1 MIKNELEF
9 TGERLTTGIYEYWS
23 IEHLHRYAIALNLVQ
38 GKKVLDIASG
48 EGYGTYLLSANA
60 LNIIGVDI
68 SETAIAHASQKY
80 QKPNLSYKTG
90 STSRIPLED
99 NSVDVVVSFETIEH
113 HDEHDKMM
121 QEIKRVLMVGGV
133 LIISSPDKK
142 YYSDIPGYKNPYH
155 VKELYSSELEQL
167 LKKYFTNTEYLRQKT
182 IFGSV
187 ISPSKNE
194 TTHVIEFAGNYNEIS
209 KEFGLQ
215 ECPYILCVASDAS
228 LKDFPINTSVF
239 YNRDMFELYTR
250 LKEENFNLEKS
261 NKLLQQKM
269 NDPVQI
275 IKQLI
280 TLPLT
285 ALKIFKN
292 KK

>member
-9 TGERLTTGIYEYWS
+9 TGERLTTSVFEYWS
-23 IEHLHRYAIALNLVQ
+23 IEHLHRYAIVMKIVQ

-48 EGYGTYLLSANA
+48 EGYGTHLLAGYA

-68 SETAIAHASQKY
+68 SETAIIHASQKY
-80 QKPNLSYKTG
+80 QKPNLSFKTG
-90 STSRIPLED
+90 STSAIPLEG

-113 HDEHDKMM
+113 HDEHDMMM
-121 QEIKRVLMVGGV
+121 QEIKRVLTADGV

-142 YYSDIPGYKNPYH
+142 YYSDIPRYKNPYH
-155 VKELYSSELEQL
+155 VKELYKSELQEL
-167 LKKYFTNTEYLRQKT
+167 LDKYFTNTKYLKQKT

-194 TTHVIEFAGNYNEIS
+194 ATQLIEYAGNYDDTTNEH
-209 KEFGLQ
+209 GLQ
-215 ECPYILCVASDAS
+215 ECPYILCIASNNS
-228 LKDFPINTSVF
+228 LKDISLNTSVF
-239 YNRDMFELYTR
+239 YSSDMFDLYTK
-250 LKEENFNLEKS
+250 LKDENIGLEKS
-261 NKLLQQKM
+261 NNLLQQRL

-280 TLPLT
+280 TLPLK
-285 ALKIFKN
+285 ALKKFQN